1 MANTKANRNLFL
13 LANVALGTYSLEEQQ
28 PNETTPEDHLPQEGQ
43 LAAHTASPNTSA
55 HDDEQSAQVSPDQ
68 GPHAIN
74 TVAAAGKFA
83 PAHSHL
89 SSNKSQ
95 PQTGREGLAP
105 PASINGPV
113 KAC

>member
-13 LANVALGTYSLEEQQ
+13 LANVALGTYSL
-28 PNETTPEDHLPQEGQ
+28 
-43 LAAHTASPNTSA
+43 
-55 HDDEQSAQVSPDQ
+55 DEQSAQVSPDQ